1 MKLKSLLLG
10 PNRHRTIVL
19 AFLLFG
25 LGWIF
30 FTDDLLHTR
39 ITDPEAINLW
49 QNIKG
54 VVFVLL
60 TSVILYLLLL
70 HLDRRYIQTIKLGE
84 QKYRTLFDFAPDAVL
99 VIRDKT
105 IIDCNTATSV
115 LFQGSK
121 EDIVG
126 QTPCNLSPPLQ
137 PDGRDSTSKA
147 LEFVS
152 RAQKGTPQHFEWEHQ
167 RCNGS
172 RFTAEIKLEKVALE
186 DGASLLATVK
196 DVSKLKTM
204 SRILNEQE
212 GKYQSIIENV
222 NEAIILLSADH
233 RILTWNTTA
242 EKIFGLKKHQIIGKT
257 AQEVSLR
264 NVDERGDLIPY
275 RDYPSRRSL
284 RNGEPVRGEV
294 IGVPQPDGG
303 LMWIS
308 FNTNPLFREGEDR
321 PYAVAISG
329 TDITKLKK
337 VQEKLAESE
346 KKFRQILNSVNDGIL
361 VIHAETGRIQDV
373 NDRASV
379 LFGCSKEDLLG
390 ADLGLLSSG
399 SGPWTLERATDL
411 IQRARHEK
419 PQIFAW
425 QGRHKNGSTF
435 PVEVALTATV
445 MNGEDCVIAAIR
457 DITERKHLEEQ
468 LLQAQKMES
477 LGTLASGIAH
487 DFNNILQGV
496 SGYVSLMADSCY
508 TPDKSLDYLGK
519 IQDIVQRGSN
529 LTRNMLTFSRSDKA
543 EFQNIDLRD
552 PVNSAMHII
561 KHTIPKQIHI
571 DLNLPSEP
579 CPTVA
584 DPTQIE
590 QVIINLVTNARDAIG
605 QAPAGKVDIVLSGED
620 HSLVL
625 SVSDNGVG
633 MDQATVDKIFDPFFT
648 TKEIG
653 QGTGLGL
660 STIYGIIHRHDGHIQ
675 VNSQKGQ
682 GATFRIVL
690 PVREWHTQGQEFGR
704 EPTAGQSVDSKT
716 LLIADDEDMVRE
728 TIKELLE
735 PYGLHILEASDGHE
749 AMDVYERHSQSID
762 VVLLDLG
769 MPKKSG
775 EQCLR
780 DFLKINPGVKIIVSS
795 GYSTN
800 PVMESPREFGAVMS
814 IHKPYSVSSLLE
826 TVSHVLNEEPTRKFL
841 P

>member
-1 MKLKSLLLG
+1 MKLKPLLLG

-39 ITDPEAINLW
+39 ITDPEAITLW

-54 VVFVLL
+54 VAFVVL
-60 TSVILYLLLL
+60 TSAVLYLLLV
-70 HLDRRYIQTIKLGE
+70 HLDRRYIQTIRLGE
-84 QKYRTLFDFAPDAVL
+84 QKYRALFNFAPDAVL

-105 IIDCNTATSV
+105 IIDCNAATAT
-115 LFQGSK
+115 LFQGTK

-126 QTPCNLSPPLQ
+126 RTPCNLSPPRQ

-147 LEFVS
+147 LEFIT
-152 RAQKGTPQHFEWEHQ
+152 RAEKGDPQHFEWEHR

-186 DGASLLATVK
+186 EGPSLLATVK

-212 GKYQSIIENV
+212 GKYQSVIENV
-222 NEAIILLSADH
+222 NEAIVLLSADF

-242 EKIFGLKKHQIIGKT
+242 EKVFGLKKHQVIGKT
-257 AQEVSLR
+257 AQEVNLQ
-264 NVDERGDLIPY
+264 NVDETGNLIPY

-284 RNGEPVRGEV
+284 RTGEPVRGEV

-303 LMWIS
+303 LLWIS
-308 FNTNPLFREGEDR
+308 FNTNPLFRKGEDS

-337 VQEKLAESE
+337 TQEELAESE

-361 VIHAETGRIQDV
+361 VIHAETGRIQDA

-379 LFGCSKEDLLG
+379 MFGCSKEELVG
-390 ADLGLLSSG
+390 ADLGLLSPG
-399 SGPWTLERATDL
+399 SDPWILERLTAL
-411 IQRARHEK
+411 IQKARHEK

-425 QGRHKNGSTF
+425 EGRHTNGSTF

-445 MNGEDCVIAAIR
+445 MNGKDCVIAAIR

-496 SGYVSLMADSCY
+496 SGYVSLLADSC
-508 TPDKSLDYLGK
+508 PAPSRSLDYLNK

-561 KHTIPKQIHI
+561 KHTMPKHIHI
-571 DLNLPSEP
+571 DLDLPSRP

-584 DPTQIE
+584 DSTQLE

-605 QAPAGKVDIVLSGED
+605 QEPAGRIDIALTGEEE
-620 HSLVL
+620 SLVL
-625 SVSDNGVG
+625 SVSDNGAG
-633 MDQATVDKIFDPFFT
+633 MDPATVDKIFDPFFT

-660 STIYGIIHRHDGHIQ
+660 STIYGIIHRHEGTIQ
-675 VNSQKGQ
+675 VKSQKGR
-682 GATFRIVL
+682 GTTFRIML
-690 PVREWHTQGQEFGR
+690 PVRDWHQQGEGHES
-704 EPTAGQSVDSKT
+704 EPRVGQAVDART
-716 LLIADDEDMVRE
+716 LLIADDEEMVRE
-728 TIKELLE
+728 TIKELLQ
-735 PYGLHILEASDGHE
+735 PYGLRILEASDGQE
-749 AMDVYERHSQSID
+749 AMDVYERQSQSID
-762 VVLLDLG
+762 VVLMDLG

-775 EQCLR
+775 EQCMR
-780 DFLKINPGVKIIVSS
+780 EFLQINPGVKIIVSS
-795 GYSTN
+795 GYSTS
-800 PVMESPREFGAVMS
+800 PVMESPREFGAVTS

-826 TVSHVLNEEPTRKFL
+826 TLSHVLNEQPG
-841 P
+841 